1 MANENINE
9 AGKPQMNIGDVSSSA
24 LPDALLDWNT
34 LSLDQMVEHLRQ
46 KYMISSSGDAKCIH
60 HLIEFYDKYK

>member
-1 MANENINE
+1 MANENMNE
-9 AGKPQMNIGDVSSSA
+9 AEKPQMNIGSA
-24 LPDALLDWNT
+24 LPDSCLDWNT

-46 KYMISSSGDAKCIH
+46 KYLFSSSGDAKCIH

>member
-1 MANENINE
+1 MKNENINE
-9 AGKPQMNIGDVSSSA
+9 AEKPQMNIGDSSA
-24 LPDALLDWNT
+24 LPDPWLDWNT

-46 KYMISSSGDAKCIH
+46 KYLFSSSGDANCIH